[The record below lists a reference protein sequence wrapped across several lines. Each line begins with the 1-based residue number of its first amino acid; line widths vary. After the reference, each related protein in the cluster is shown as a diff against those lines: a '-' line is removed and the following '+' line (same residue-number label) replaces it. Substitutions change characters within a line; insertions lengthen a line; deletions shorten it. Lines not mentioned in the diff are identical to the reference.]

1 MIKAYSNPRLSYW
14 QICSILPLQ
23 DRTHGPEDHDM
34 KHTDVLLSMAR
45 QQEREFATAMQRA
58 RSGRSTRG
66 RTGRLPRLVGR
77 LVSR

>member
-1 MIKAYSNPRLSYW
+1 
-14 QICSILPLQ
+14 
-23 DRTHGPEDHDM
+23 M